1 MIASLLDSSVDS
13 SFCPARTGHV
23 PENAQVGS
31 LTTGLQLTSLQQA
44 TTDLLFWAPISQGP
58 LNSII
63 QKFSSSQS
71 TKKAQ
76 GSLELRLTEI

>member
-31 LTTGLQLTSLQQA
+31 LTTGIQLTSLQQA